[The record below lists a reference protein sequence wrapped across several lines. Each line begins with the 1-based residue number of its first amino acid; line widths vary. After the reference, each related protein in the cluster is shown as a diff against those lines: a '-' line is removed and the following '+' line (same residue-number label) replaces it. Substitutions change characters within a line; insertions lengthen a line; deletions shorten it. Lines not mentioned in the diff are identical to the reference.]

1 MSLRLTKNQR
11 AYQEE
16 VLEANGMTG
25 VFKPSSKLIGEL
37 AEECKKTRIRNNNL
51 RDKLLSE
58 IAAYK
63 SKSLWRIFR
72 ERYL

>member
-1 MSLRLTKNQR
+1 MALRLTKQQR

-16 VLEANGMTG
+16 ILAIHGLSM
-25 VFKPSSKLIGEL
+25 FKPNSKLVEQL
-37 AEECKKTRIRNNNL
+37 AGFATSLQQNRNDLFNAL
-51 RDKLLSE
+51 TAE
-58 IAAYK
+58 K